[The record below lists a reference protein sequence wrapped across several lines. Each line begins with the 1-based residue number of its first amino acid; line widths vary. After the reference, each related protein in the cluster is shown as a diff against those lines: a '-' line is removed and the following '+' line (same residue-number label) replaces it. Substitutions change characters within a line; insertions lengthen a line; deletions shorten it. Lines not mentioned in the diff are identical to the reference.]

1 MDDFIKNFERT
12 EFSDY
17 LHGILG
23 RSLVVA
29 TRFDKMCTFLYKA
42 IEIHSTLIEKKSED
56 NFEKMNDFFKKHVSL
71 GNSIKLLGLPDD
83 ITSTLYKAKDS
94 RNEIVHS
101 LPNTIAIGEDLTD
114 QGLFI
119 EETKKLVSDVVEG
132 DIIISIL
139 TCAYNNSPLPVK
151 DFLDKYKY
159 SVLSWVIEE

>member
-1 MDDFIKNFERT
+1 MNGFIENFERT

-42 IEIHSTLIEKKSED
+42 LEIYSTLTEKSSED
-56 NFEKMNDFFKKHVSL
+56 NFEKMNAFFKKHVSL
-71 GNSIKLLGLPDD
+71 GNSIKSLNLPDD

-101 LPNTIAIGEDLTD
+101 LPNSIAIGEDTTNQD
-114 QGLFI
+114 IFI

-132 DIIISIL
+132 EIIISIL
-139 TCAYNNSPLPVK
+139 TCAHNDSPLPVK
-151 DFLDKYKY
+151 DFLDNYKD